1 MSSSQPYRSWIHAGA
16 ATGLKVIG
24 MTGRPRITSR
34 KSFLIVAIVA
44 LACAGVACR
53 RSPAPFN
60 ASVVQAGAAA
70 AGGAAKSPMLFGCPV
85 FPADNVWNTPV
96 DGVPKNANSD
106 AYIQTMGPDKTVHP
120 DFGANG
126 GIPFEAV
133 PPGTKRVK
141 VDFDNRDES
150 DLGNYPIPPNA
161 PIEGGADSPGDRHI
175 ILVEPVRCMLFE
187 LFDAHPEAN
196 GQWKVGSAIKMDLTS
211 NALRGDGKT
220 SADAAGLPIL
230 PGLVKYDEVASG
242 HIEHAI
248 RFTVPQTQAAYVWPA
263 RHYASKLKGANYPP
277 MGLRLR
283 LRKDFDISGFSKTN
297 QVILVALKR
306 YGMILADNGGSF
318 YLSGAPDRRWDDDDL
333 HRLNGVKGSDF
344 EAVDEDGWQM
354 VADSGRVDPRANA
367 H

>member
-1 MSSSQPYRSWIHAGA
+1 
-16 ATGLKVIG
+16 
-24 MTGRPRITSR
+24 
-34 KSFLIVAIVA
+34 
-44 LACAGVACR
+44 
-53 RSPAPFN
+53 
-60 ASVVQAGAAA
+60 
-70 AGGAAKSPMLFGCPV
+70 V
-85 FPADNVWNTPV
+85 FPADNVWNTPI
-96 DGVPKNANSD
+96 DGQPKNAQSD
-106 AYIQTMGPDKTVHP
+106 IYIQTMGPDKPVHP

-126 GIPFEAV
+126 GIPFEVV

-161 PIEGGADSPGDRHI
+161 AIEGGPSSTGDRHV
-175 ILVEPVRCMLFE
+175 ILVEPVVCMLYE
-187 LFDAHPEAN
+187 LFDAHPEPN

-211 NALRGDGKT
+211 NALRGEGKT

-230 PGLVKYDEVASG
+230 PGLVKYNEVASG
-242 HIEHAI
+242 HIDHAI

-263 RHYASKLKGANYPP
+263 RHYASKLKDPKYPP

-306 YGMILADNGGSF
+306 YGMILADNGGAF
-318 YLSGAPDRRWDDDDL
+318 YLSGAPDPRWNDDDL
-333 HRLNGVKGSDF
+333 HHLNEVKGSDF
-344 EAVDEDGWQM
+344 EAVDEDGFQM
-354 VADSGRVDPRANA
+354 VADSGRVDPRANV

>member
-1 MSSSQPYRSWIHAGA
+1 MSD
-16 ATGLKVIG
+16 T
-24 MTGRPRITSR
+24 
-34 KSFLIVAIVA
+34 
-44 LACAGVACR
+44 
-53 RSPAPFN
+53 
-60 ASVVQAGAAA
+60 
-70 AGGAAKSPMLFGCPV
+70 
-85 FPADNVWNTPV
+85 
-96 DGVPKNANSD
+96 
-106 AYIQTMGPDKTVHP
+106 YIQTMGPDKPVHP
-120 DFGANG
+120 DFGENG
-126 GIPFEAV
+126 GIPFEVV

-161 PIEGGADSPGDRHI
+161 PIEGGPSSTGDRHV
-175 ILVEPVRCMLFE
+175 ILVEPVVCMLYE

-230 PGLVKYDEVASG
+230 PGLVRYDEVASG
-242 HIEHAI
+242 HIDHAI
-248 RFTVPQTQAAYVWPA
+248 RFTVPQTQAAYIWPA

-297 QVILVALKR
+297 QVILVALKH
-306 YGMILADNGGSF
+306 YGMILADNGSAF
-318 YLSGAPDRRWDDDDL
+318 YLTGAPDRRWNDDDL

-344 EAVDEDGWQM
+344 EAVDESDWQM
-354 VADSGRVDPRANA
+354 VSDSGRVDPRSIA